1 MAEKVKKP
9 REVATADLIQQYEG
23 KLALLKTWESLRA
36 ETQLRENDYII
47 TLKSRLRNVRNYL
60 LHRKD
65 PIANIG
71 TTNRVELTNG
81 QRRGFRSANWKLFQF
96 SNDLTSAANVV
107 RADEKLT
114 AFVSLIDVPRRPRRS
129 NSY

>member
-1 MAEKVKKP
+1 VAEKVKKP

-23 KLALLKTWESLRA
+23 KLALLQTWQSLRA

-65 PIANIG
+65 PIANI
-71 TTNRVELTNG
+71 
-81 QRRGFRSANWKLFQF
+81 
-96 SNDLTSAANVV
+96 
-107 RADEKLT
+107 
-114 AFVSLIDVPRRPRRS
+114 
-129 NSY
+129 

>member
-1 MAEKVKKP
+1 MAQKVKKP

-23 KLALLKTWESLRA
+23 KLALLQTWQSLRS

-65 PIANIG
+65 PIANI
-71 TTNRVELTNG
+71 
-81 QRRGFRSANWKLFQF
+81 
-96 SNDLTSAANVV
+96 
-107 RADEKLT
+107 
-114 AFVSLIDVPRRPRRS
+114 
-129 NSY
+129 